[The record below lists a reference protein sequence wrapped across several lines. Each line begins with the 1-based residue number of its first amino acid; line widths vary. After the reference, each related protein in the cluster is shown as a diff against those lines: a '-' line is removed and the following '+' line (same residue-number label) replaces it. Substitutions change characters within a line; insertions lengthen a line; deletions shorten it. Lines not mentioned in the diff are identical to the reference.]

1 MARNANDLLAD
12 LDQLGVD
19 DKPAQAPKAS
29 KTTPKPTASS
39 NKPVNNDDDP
49 FGDLQAQL
57 AAKAQPTSRPGTP
70 RMSSSATSAATKSP
84 KRAEHTPASSGPP
97 SGRTS
102 SEDRLRSSA
111 AAPVRKSG
119 ESARGYHQGVTPGEG
134 ETKTAEPE
142 FSKVQAEE
150 QQAPAA
156 AAAAPAP
163 VQSSGGGWWGS
174 MYSAASAAVKQAET
188 LAKEISA
195 NEEAQ
200 RWAAQARAI
209 GGKNLSNLQHLS
221 TDLRSR
227 ALPTFSN
234 LLEHIAPPISAH
246 ERLQIH
252 TTHDILNYP
261 GLDPLIY
268 QVFSRTMA
276 QVEGGDLMVIQRGT
290 EQKSRGRSGSDVQGY
305 RGGVLGTGGSGW
317 SDGPW
322 WREEGVT
329 RSLGSVPGLKE
340 GTRLARVSA
349 ESYAKEFFDSR
360 GGVEQAAKQATESLS
375 ESNPVRSSDIFLAI
389 QALSYPDDDQLFAD
403 DGRADKETT
412 DSSVAEPKTEAE
424 ESIVFAIYLYD
435 PLHSLSFSALSQPFP
450 QKWAAWLDASST
462 SDNETGLPDSIQEI
476 IAAGGLDPREW
487 VAEWMEEILSLSV
500 GIVAQRY
507 VARRMGVGEGGL
519 GRGKRRAEDDDIS
532 GEAARAI

>member
-12 LDQLGVD
+12 LDQLGVNE
-19 DKPAQAPKAS
+19 KPQTNKTNKTPS
-29 KTTPKPTASS
+29 KSTDSS
-39 NKPVNNDDDP
+39 NKPANNNDDDP
-49 FGDLQAQL
+49 FGDIQAQL
-57 AAKAQPTSRPGTP
+57 AAKAQSSRPGTP
-70 RMSSSATSAATKSP
+70 RMSSSATSANTKSP

-102 SEDRLRSSA
+102 SEDKLRS
-111 AAPVRKSG
+111 AAPQAVRKSG
-119 ESARGYHQGVTPGEG
+119 ESARDYHHGVTPGNDE
-134 ETKTAEPE
+134 KKDEPE
-142 FSKVQAEE
+142 FSKAQAEKE
-150 QQAPAA
+150 NASAAA

-163 VQSSGGGWWGS
+163 SSGGGWWGS
-174 MYSAASAAVKQAET
+174 MYSAATAAVKQAET

-200 RWAAQARAI
+200 RWAGQVRAI

-221 TDLRSR
+221 TDIRSR
-227 ALPTFSN
+227 ALPTFTA
-234 LLEHIAPPISAH
+234 LLQHVAPPISAH

-252 TTHDILNYP
+252 TTHDIQNYP
-261 GLDPLIY
+261 SLDPLIY

-290 EQKSRGRSGSDVQGY
+290 EQKSRGRAGSDVQGY
-305 RGGVLGTGGSGW
+305 RGGVLGASSGGW

-340 GTRLARVSA
+340 GTRLARVGA
-349 ESYAKEFFDSR
+349 ESYAKEFFESK
-360 GGVEQAAKQATESLS
+360 GGLEEVAKQATESLS
-375 ESNPVRSSDIFLAI
+375 ETNPVRSSDIFLAI
-389 QALSYPDDDQLFAD
+389 QAISYKDDEQLFAG
-403 DGRADKETT
+403 DGREAKE
-412 DSSVAEPKTEAE
+412 DSKTASGVAEPKEEAE
-424 ESIVFAIYLYD
+424 ESIVFAIYLHD
-435 PLHSLSFSALSQPFP
+435 PIHSLSFSTVSQPFP
-450 QKWAAWLDASST
+450 QKWVAWLDASSAP
-462 SDNETGLPDSIQEI
+462 DNDAGLPESIQEI

-487 VAEWMEEILSLSV
+487 VAEWMEEILQLGV
-500 GIVAQRY
+500 GVVAQRY

-519 GRGKRRAEDDDIS
+519 GRGKRRAEEGDVS

>member
-1 MARNANDLLAD
+1 
-12 LDQLGVD
+12 
-19 DKPAQAPKAS
+19 
-29 KTTPKPTASS
+29 
-39 NKPVNNDDDP
+39 
-49 FGDLQAQL
+49 
-57 AAKAQPTSRPGTP
+57 
-70 RMSSSATSAATKSP
+70 
-84 KRAEHTPASSGPP
+84 
-97 SGRTS
+97 
-102 SEDRLRSSA
+102 
-111 AAPVRKSG
+111 
-119 ESARGYHQGVTPGEG
+119 
-134 ETKTAEPE
+134 
-142 FSKVQAEE
+142 
-150 QQAPAA
+150 
-156 AAAAPAP
+156 
-163 VQSSGGGWWGS
+163 
-174 MYSAASAAVKQAET
+174 
-188 LAKEISA
+188 
-195 NEEAQ
+195 
-200 RWAAQARAI
+200 
-209 GGKNLSNLQHLS
+209 
-221 TDLRSR
+221 
-227 ALPTFSN
+227 
-234 LLEHIAPPISAH
+234 
-246 ERLQIH
+246 
-252 TTHDILNYP
+252 
-261 GLDPLIY
+261 
-268 QVFSRTMA
+268 
-276 QVEGGDLMVIQRGT
+276 VEGGDLMVIQRGT

-329 RSLGSVPGLKE
+329 RSLGSVSGLKE

-360 GGVEQAAKQATESLS
+360 GGVEQAAKQVNESLS

-403 DGRADKETT
+403 DGRADKESTE
-412 DSSVAEPKTEAE
+412 SNVAEPKHESE
-424 ESIVFAIYLYD
+424 ESVVFAIYLYD

-462 SDNETGLPDSIQEI
+462 PDNETGLPDSIQEI

>member
-1 MARNANDLLAD
+1 M
-12 LDQLGVD
+12 
-19 DKPAQAPKAS
+19 
-29 KTTPKPTASS
+29 
-39 NKPVNNDDDP
+39 
-49 FGDLQAQL
+49 
-57 AAKAQPTSRPGTP
+57 
-70 RMSSSATSAATKSP
+70 
-84 KRAEHTPASSGPP
+84 
-97 SGRTS
+97 
-102 SEDRLRSSA
+102 
-111 AAPVRKSG
+111 PVRKSG

-134 ETKTAEPE
+134 ETKAATEPE
-142 FSKVQAEE
+142 FSKTQAEE
-150 QQAPAA
+150 QQTP

-174 MYSAASAAVKQAET
+174 MYNAASAAVKQAET

-349 ESYAKEFFDSR
+349 ESYAKEFFDAR
-360 GGVEQAAKQATESLS
+360 GGVEQAAKQATESLT

-403 DGRADKETT
+403 DGRADKETSE
-412 DSSVAEPKTEAE
+412 SSVAEPKHERE

-450 QKWAAWLDASST
+450 QKWATWLDASAT